1 MQNLK
6 TINPLKMVKDIGLGS
21 NDLGVLRKT
30 KIRTW
35 IKYFKKH
42 IETIFEFSL
51 SLKQFL
57 LAFELKAVL

>member
-6 TINPLKMVKDIGLGS
+6 AINLLKIVKDIALGS
-21 NDLGVLRKT
+21 NGLEVLRKT

-35 IKYFKKH
+35 IKYFKKQ

>member
-6 TINPLKMVKDIGLGS
+6 AINLLKMVKDIGLGS
-21 NDLGVLRKT
+21 NNLGVLRKT

-35 IKYFKKH
+35 IKYFKKQ

-51 SLKQFL
+51 
-57 LAFELKAVL
+57 

>member
-6 TINPLKMVKDIGLGS
+6 AINLLKMVKDIGLGS
-21 NDLGVLRKT
+21 NNLGVLRKT

-35 IKYFKKH
+35 IKYFKKQ

>member
-21 NDLGVLRKT
+21 NDLEVLRKT

-35 IKYFKKH
+35 IKYFKKQ

>member
-1 MQNLK
+1 
-6 TINPLKMVKDIGLGS
+6 MVKDIGLGS

-35 IKYFKKH
+35 IKYFKKQ

>member
-35 IKYFKKH
+35 IKYFKKQ

>member
-6 TINPLKMVKDIGLGS
+6 AINLLKIVKDIALGS
-21 NDLGVLRKT
+21 NGLEVLRKT

-35 IKYFKKH
+35 IKYFKNQ

-51 SLKQFL
+51 
-57 LAFELKAVL
+57 

>member
-6 TINPLKMVKDIGLGS
+6 AINLLKMVKDIGLGS

-35 IKYFKKH
+35 IKYFKKQ

-51 SLKQFL
+51 
-57 LAFELKAVL
+57 

>member
-21 NDLGVLRKT
+21 SDLGVLRKT

-35 IKYFKKH
+35 IKYFKKQ

>member
-35 IKYFKKH
+35 IKYFKKQ

-51 SLKQFL
+51 
-57 LAFELKAVL
+57 